1 MVKYTP
7 ASRGGIPGPQQ
18 ASDQAIT
25 QIDRETQRI
34 VRALREERDAAI
46 ANRDRISKSMVQ
58 NQKIESE
65 QSATNNQI
73 ALQNQQTLFEKQ
85 AAVRKQA
92 LDEYNAST
100 AVSREM
106 FGAISKF
113 SDIAASK
120 LQEMEKDRY
129 LKTWSEDLAR
139 LMINGE
145 NDPLAK
151 EARENELEQKENVVI
166 AEGGVIKAG
175 KQGANPLDTSSA
187 AVQLSELNPAVQTY
201 RMMKAA
207 RGWGIHLATLEK
219 DFTAPDGSTFKAQEA
234 VNDPAKMQQVINSE
248 LEPFLEKLGLKGIN
262 PGVLWNAG
270 LLPSIMRQNQVMI
283 NQATK
288 QQIADNK
295 AQVETQ
301 ALSLVATKGIENL
314 TVSLQEARRMMQM
327 AGFSNSAINE
337 KLDAFAIK
345 QAALKNPYF
354 DANQYINSLR
364 GPNGEPIGEA
374 RKIQLQVDF
383 LNAKNSARSAA
394 SADEKFRSDEFL
406 REALPQVQDR
416 IDAAATDE
424 QKIGI
429 VNELILKYK
438 KKFDGRAIDSRIISL
453 EKETLGKI
461 KEREESV
468 LANMIAADSVSSMSQ
483 ADNFQTPSVRKKFIQ
498 ALTSSKTSKF
508 GPNYT
513 DVEKSLKSKAEKLI
527 GYTPSVAG
535 RTSPEA
541 VVMEQVLIK
550 DLRQRMSVLTA
561 PGGKYANNP
570 AAAVSEAIA
579 QQEAEIVK
587 GKTDSNSLFY
597 KDANGKYVNIE
608 RGITR
613 QTDTINGRIYNMRKE
628 ISLGNDPFKVPELVL
643 PTTELTTKVRLL
655 EQGAGGFDVGPE
667 IRALA
672 RDKGMSNFDA
682 FIRLVEGRGIKHNIP
697 KALGLGMNN
706 IQYRDP
712 ATARMLDNI
721 EVRSPMIIKR
731 GAAVSGGTVNNFAR
745 GAFKGLSQTIG
756 GVESFGG
763 NYGAYNRGGYAGGH
777 GAIAPGISN
786 ALPEMTISEIQRRQ
800 TEPGLDP
807 SEHLWA
813 VGKYQITGP
822 TLKAL
827 MQGKYGDTGITP
839 DMKFTPE
846 VQEKLFEFLAR
857 NRIVPGNTEATMA
870 GLRQEWIGL
879 QNVSDAELREAI
891 EPLM

>member
-18 ASDQAIT
+18 ASNQAIA

-34 VRALREERDAAI
+34 VSALREERDAAI

-65 QSATNNQI
+65 QAATNNQL

-85 AAVRKQA
+85 AAIRQQA
-92 LDEYNAST
+92 LNEYNAST
-100 AVSREM
+100 AASREM

-113 SDIAASK
+113 SDAAASK

-129 LKTWSEDLAR
+129 LKTWGEDLAR
-139 LMINGE
+139 LMINGD

-166 AEGGVIKAG
+166 AEGGIIKAG

-207 RGWGIHLATLEK
+207 RGWGVHLATLEK
-219 DFTAPDGSTFKAQEA
+219 DFTAPDGSTFRAQEA

-270 LLPSIMRQNQVMI
+270 LLPNIMQQNQVMI
-283 NQATK
+283 NKATQ

-295 AQVETQ
+295 AQIKDN
-301 ALSLVATKGIENL
+301 ALSLVLVEG
-314 TVSLQEARRMMQM
+314 VDSLQEARRMMQ
-327 AGFSNSAINE
+327 AVGFTNSQINE
-337 KLDAFAIK
+337 SLDNLVIQQASLAAPVLDIDDYIK
-345 QAALKNPYF
+345 
-354 DANQYINSLR
+354 NST
-364 GPNGEPIGEA
+364 GPNGEPMGEA

-406 REALPQVQDR
+406 REALPQIQDR

-429 VNELILKYK
+429 VNELALKYK
-438 KKFDGRAIDSRIISL
+438 KKFRGRAIDSRIISL

-461 KEREESV
+461 KEREEAEL
-468 LANMIAADSVSSMSQ
+468 LAMISTDSVSSISQ
-483 ADNFQTPSVRKKFIQ
+483 ADNFQIPSVREKFIQ

-570 AAAVSEAIA
+570 AAAISEAIA

-587 GKTDSNSLFY
+587 GKTDANSLFY
-597 KDANGKYVNIE
+597 KDANGKYINIE

-643 PTTELTTKVRLL
+643 PTTELTAKVRLL
-655 EQGAGGFDVGPE
+655 EQGTGGFDVGPE

-682 FIRLVEGRGIKHNIP
+682 FIRLVESRGIKHNIP

-756 GVESFGG
+756 SVESFGG

-839 DMKFTPE
+839 DMEFTPE

-857 NRIVPGNTEATMA
+857 NRIVPGNIEATMA

-879 QNVSDAELREAI
+879 QNVPDAELREAI

>member
-18 ASDQAIT
+18 ASNQAIA

-34 VRALREERDAAI
+34 VSALREERDAAI

-65 QSATNNQI
+65 QAATNNQT

-85 AAVRKQA
+85 AAIRQQA
-92 LDEYNAST
+92 LNEYNAST
-100 AVSREM
+100 AASREM

-113 SDIAASK
+113 SDAAASK

-129 LKTWSEDLAR
+129 LKTWGEDLAR
-139 LMINGE
+139 LMVNGD

-166 AEGGVIKAG
+166 AEGGIIKAG

-207 RGWGIHLATLEK
+207 RGWGVHLATLEK
-219 DFTAPDGSTFKAQEA
+219 DFTAPDGSTFRAQEA

-270 LLPSIMRQNQVMI
+270 LLPNIMQQNQVMI
-283 NQATK
+283 NKATQ

-295 AQVETQ
+295 SQIKDNAI
-301 ALSLVATKGIENL
+301 SLVLVEGL
-314 TVSLQEARRMMQM
+314 GSLQEARRMMLA
-327 AGFSNSAINE
+327 AGFTNSQVNE
-337 KLDAFAIK
+337 ILDNAVIQQASLAVPIFNVDDYIK
-345 QAALKNPYF
+345 
-354 DANQYINSLR
+354 NST
-364 GPNGEPIGEA
+364 GPNGEPMSEA

-429 VNELILKYK
+429 VNELTLKYE
-438 KKFDGRAIDSRIISL
+438 KKFPGRAIDSRIISL

-461 KEREESV
+461 KEREEAEL
-468 LANMIAADSVSSMSQ
+468 LAMISTDSLTYV
-483 ADNFQTPSVRKKFIQ
+483 ALDNFQIPSIREKARA
-498 ALTSSKTSKF
+498 ALVSSKTSKF

-570 AAAVSEAIA
+570 AAAISEAIA

-587 GKTDSNSLFY
+587 GKSDANSLFY
-597 KDANGKYVNIE
+597 KDANGKYINIE

-643 PTTELTTKVRLL
+643 PTTELTAKVRLL
-655 EQGAGGFDVGPE
+655 EQGTGGFDVGPE

-682 FIRLVEGRGIKHNIP
+682 FIRLVESRGIKHNIP

-857 NRIVPGNTEATMA
+857 NRIVPGNIEATMA

-879 QNVSDAELREAI
+879 QNVPDAELREAI